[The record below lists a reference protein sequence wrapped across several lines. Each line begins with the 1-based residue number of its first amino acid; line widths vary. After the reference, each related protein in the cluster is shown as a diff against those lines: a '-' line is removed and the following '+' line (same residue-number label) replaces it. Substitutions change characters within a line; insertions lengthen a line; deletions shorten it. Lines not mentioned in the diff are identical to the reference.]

1 MQKTCQKLMAPVFAA
16 SIVMST
22 LALAGC
28 DQDGPAEEVGEK
40 IDEGINDAKRAVKD
54 AAD

>member
-1 MQKTCQKLMAPVFAA
+1 MFAA

-28 DQDGPAEEVGEK
+28 DEDGPAEEVGEK
-40 IDEGINDAKRAVKD
+40 IDEGINDAKRAVKG